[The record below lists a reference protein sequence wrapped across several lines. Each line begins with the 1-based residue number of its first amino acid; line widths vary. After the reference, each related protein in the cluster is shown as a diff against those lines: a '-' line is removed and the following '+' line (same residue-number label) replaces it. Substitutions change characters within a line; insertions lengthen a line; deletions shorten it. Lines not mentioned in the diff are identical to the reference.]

1 MNHWG
6 QRFLGLAQHIA
17 GWSKDPSTKVGAVIA
32 DPDHRIVSVG
42 FNGLARGVEDTDERL
57 AVREQKYPRIVHAEM
72 NAILFARRGLVGC
85 TLYTWP
91 LPPCAHCAG
100 AIIQSG
106 LSGVVSPQPSE
117 RWVESCSIAA
127 EMFAEAGVTLFLAP
141 S

>member
-1 MNHWG
+1 MSHWG
-6 QRFLGLAQHIA
+6 ARFLGLAEHIA
-17 GWSKDPSTKVGAVIA
+17 GWSKDPSTKVGAVIV
-32 DPDHRIVSVG
+32 DPDHRIVSLG
-42 FNGLARGVEDTDERL
+42 FNGAPRGVEDREDRL
-57 AVREQKYPRIVHAEM
+57 HDRPIKYQTTVHAEM

-85 TLYTWP
+85 ALYTWP

-106 LSGVVSPQPSE
+106 LSHVVSPQPSE

-127 EMFAEAGVTLFLAP
+127 EMFAEAGVDLFLVP